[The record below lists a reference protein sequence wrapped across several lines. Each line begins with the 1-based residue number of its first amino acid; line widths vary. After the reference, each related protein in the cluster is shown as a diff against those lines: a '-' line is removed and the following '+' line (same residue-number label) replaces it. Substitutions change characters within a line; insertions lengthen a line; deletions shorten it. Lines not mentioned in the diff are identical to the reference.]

1 MKIVFDTKNLLEA
14 PHYRG
19 FLFHLYKAN
28 KDLNSQFSY
37 AFLAKQC
44 HFGSKSFIKEVID
57 GKKNLS
63 IESSRKITQGLS
75 FPNAW
80 AEYFS
85 NLVLIDSKISLQDS
99 LKIQKE
105 LDRLKNRLAEK
116 IKSASSAQPTAVLD
130 SSALFQISQWPHV
143 YAALGNE
150 KTGASLLEITKRTGM
165 GSLPAEAILEFLEK
179 EKMVLKKDRRYYAL
193 QNTVFFADLGK
204 SAFFKKFYLQS
215 LQSVYKNASQDFASP
230 NSLFY
235 TMSLSLNSN
244 KLPKFRKD
252 LAELL
257 DKYTSEIEDPD
268 GNRVAVLN
276 CGMHLL

>member
-1 MKIVFDTKNLLEA
+1 MKIVFDTKSLLEA
-14 PHYRG
+14 SHYRG

-44 HFGSKSFIKEVID
+44 QFGSKSFIKEVID

-63 IESSRKITQGLS
+63 LESSRKITQGLA
-75 FPNAW
+75 FPNTW
-80 AEYFS
+80 ADYFS
-85 NLVLIDSKISLQDS
+85 NLVLIDSKVSLQDS

-105 LDRLKNRLAEK
+105 LDRLKVRLAEK
-116 IKSASSAQPTAVLD
+116 IKSETTNTRNAGLN
-130 SSALFQISQWPHV
+130 SSALFQMSQWPHV
-143 YAALGNE
+143 YAALGSE
-150 KTGASLLEITKRTGM
+150 KSGASLQEITSRTGID
-165 GSLPAEAILEFLEK
+165 SLPAEAILEFLEK
-179 EKMVLKKDRRYYAL
+179 EKMVLKKDRRYFAL
-193 QNTVFFADLGK
+193 QNTAFFADLGK
-204 SAFFKKFYLQS
+204 SALFKKYFLQS
-215 LQSVYKNASQDFASP
+215 LQSVYKKASQDFGSSD
-230 NSLFY
+230 SLFY
-235 TMSLSLNSN
+235 TMSYSVNSN

-257 DKYTSEIEDPD
+257 DKYTSDVEDPN